1 MIKFLNELS
10 DLRVQISGWKRNG
23 YIVGLVPTMGS
34 LHNGH
39 LSLLSIAR
47 EHCDKVVTSIYVNPT
62 QFSENEDFHRYP
74 RDVNADLEKLSSSNT
89 CDLVYQPSNM
99 YHKEH
104 KTYIVPNGV
113 ALNLETENRPHFFD
127 GVSTI
132 VLKLFNQIQPD
143 IAIFG
148 EKDYQQLLVVKQ
160 LMRDLDLP
168 IQIVAGKIFREK
180 DGLAMSSRNAYL
192 SENERKL
199 ASNIYRILKLTRKKI
214 RLGFDVSKVIKNG
227 ISELES
233 IGINQIDYFTLRDPD
248 NLECLTQFNKDSR
261 LLIALYVGTT
271 RLIDNIS
278 VPLINNSETDIENQ
292 QA

>member
-1 MIKFLNELS
+1 MIKFVNELS

-34 LHNGH
+34 LHDGH

-47 EHCDKVVTSIYVNPT
+47 EHCDKVVTSIYVNPK
-62 QFSENEDFHRYP
+62 QFSENEDFCRYP
-74 RDVNADLEKLSSSNT
+74 RDVNADLEKLSSSNA
-89 CDLVYQPSNM
+89 CDLVYQPNNM
-99 YHKEH
+99 YHKKH
-104 KTYIVPNGV
+104 KTEIVPNGV
-113 ALNLETENRPHFFD
+113 ALNLETETRPHFFD

-160 LMRDLDLP
+160 LMLDLDLP

-192 SENERKL
+192 SENERRL

-214 RLGFDVSKVIKNG
+214 QLGFDVSKVIKNG

-233 IGINQIDYFTLRDPD
+233 IGINKIDYFSLRDPD
-248 NLECLTQFNKDSR
+248 NLESLNQFNKDSR

-278 VPLINNSETDIENQ
+278 VPFINNRETDIENQ

>member
-1 MIKFLNELS
+1 MIKFLSELS

-34 LHNGH
+34 LHDGH

-47 EHCDKVVTSIYVNPT
+47 AHCDKVVTSIYVNPK

-74 RDVNADLEKLSSSNT
+74 RDVYADLEKLSSSNT
-89 CDLVYQPSNM
+89 CDLVYRPNTK
-99 YHKEH
+99 YHKKH
-104 KTYIVPNGV
+104 KTIIVPNGV
-113 ALNLETENRPHFFD
+113 ALNLETETRPHFFD

-160 LMRDLDLP
+160 LIRDLDLP

-199 ASNIYRILKLTRKKI
+199 ALNIYRVLKLTRKKI
-214 RLGFDVSKVIKNG
+214 QLGFDVSKVIKNG

-233 IGINQIDYFTLRDPD
+233 IGINQIDYFSLRDPD
-248 NLECLTQFNKDSR
+248 NLERLTQFNKDTR
-261 LLIALYVGTT
+261 LLIALYVGKT
-271 RLIDNIS
+271 RLIDNIA
-278 VPLINNSETDIENQ
+278 VPFINNGDTDIQ
-292 QA
+292 IQKA

>member
-1 MIKFLNELS
+1 MHVIWFINLT
-10 DLRVQISGWKRNG
+10 I
-23 YIVGLVPTMGS
+23 
-34 LHNGH
+34 
-39 LSLLSIAR
+39 
-47 EHCDKVVTSIYVNPT
+47 
-62 QFSENEDFHRYP
+62 
-74 RDVNADLEKLSSSNT
+74 
-89 CDLVYQPSNM
+89 M
-99 YHKEH
+99 YHKKH
-104 KTYIVPNGV
+104 KTEIVPNGV
-113 ALNLETENRPHFFD
+113 ALNLETETRPHFFD

-199 ASNIYRILKLTRKKI
+199 APNIYRILKLARKKI
-214 RLGFDVSKVIKNG
+214 QLGSDVSKVIKNG

-233 IGINQIDYFTLRDPD
+233 IGIDQIDYFSLRDPD

-261 LLIALYVGTT
+261 LLIALYIGTT

-278 VPLINNSETDIENQ
+278 VPFINKGETDIENQ
-292 QA
+292 